1 MNFDKSVV
9 CPVLIGREY
18 DLQLLDRLITQSS
31 EEGRG
36 QIALIS
42 GEAGIGKSRLV
53 REAKARAPHE
63 TLILE
68 GYCFQ
73 TESVLPYA
81 PLLDL
86 FRNFFLTHSR
96 EQITR
101 ALGTTAAHLVKLFPE
116 LTVTLPDLT
125 PFGMP
130 GSDPE
135 GEKRRIFQALVQTI
149 IALAAHQPLI
159 IILEDLHWSDSTSLE
174 FILLLARRI
183 SSQPILVLLTYR
195 DDETTPELTHFLAE
209 LDRERLGTEFA
220 LRPMSPS
227 QVDQMLEAI
236 LDSPRAPVSKAF
248 LNALVPL
255 TEGNPFFIEEILKA
269 LLAEGDISYAGG
281 SWDRKEINPL
291 HIPRTVQDAV
301 QRRTQQLDEGT
312 LQVLRLASV
321 MGRRFDFRLLQELLD
336 VDEASLMSAA
346 ECSREIL
353 KAIEHRKRTLVLTFN
368 GKRTIFMNKLFPSLT
383 DKLVYKFFFKNNEL
397 TK

>member
-9 CPVLIGREY
+9 CPVLIGRDY
-18 DLQLLDRLITQSS
+18 DLLLLEDLITQAQA
-31 EEGRG
+31 GRG

-53 REAKARAPHE
+53 KEAKARAPHG

-86 FRNFFLTHSR
+86 FRNYFETHSW
-96 EQITR
+96 EEITR
-101 ALGTTAAHLVKLFPE
+101 AAEASAPHLVKLFPE
-116 LTVTLPDLT
+116 LIVALPNLAPFET
-125 PFGMP
+125 PGP
-130 GSDPE
+130 DPE

-149 IALAAHQPLI
+149 IELAGHQPLI

-174 FILLLARRI
+174 FLLLLARRI
-183 SSQPILVLLTYR
+183 SSQPILLLLTYR

-227 QVDQMLEAI
+227 QVNQMLQAI
-236 LDSPRAPVSKAF
+236 LDSPQAPVSKEL
-248 LNALVPL
+248 LNAIVPL

-269 LLAEGDISYAGG
+269 LLAEGDISFAETGE

-291 HIPRTVQDAV
+291 HIPRTVQDAM
-301 QRRTQQLDEGT
+301 QRRTQQLNEGT
-312 LQVLRLASV
+312 LQALRLASV
-321 MGRRFDFRLLQELLD
+321 MGRRFDFRLLQELLE
-336 VDEASLMSAA
+336 VDE
-346 ECSREIL
+346 
-353 KAIEHRKRTLVLTFN
+353 
-368 GKRTIFMNKLFPSLT
+368 T
-383 DKLVYKFFFKNNEL
+383 DL
-397 TK
+397 